1 MLRSTA
7 VRSQERIVETTRFC
21 PKPGD
26 DRCLAL
32 QSRLEQGHRL
42 WHQGAHEEGTRVL
55 EEVLRECPDCPRGRM
70 DVIDHLVASKRWPEA
85 QARLEMLS
93 VDGLDRH
100 PRAHYLRG
108 VLLRET
114 GRTAEAVDPLT
125 TFAEAL
131 PRDHEA
137 QLILADLLW
146 RLERYDDALARARRA
161 IRLQPDY
168 LDGYRLALDI
178 LDLRLRRRRAT
189 LRLLGRARD
198 VQTDDPAFYV
208 TLGNVYYDLDHAD
221 DARELCDRALRLN
234 DALPEGLCLSARLD
248 ARAENYESCR
258 DKLIRLRDIDP
269 GHGPFC
275 AANLAR
281 VHARGLR
288 EWRQAIELLIEARQT
303 YPDDAYVREITDEVI
318 GAIVEGLRRAEAGKK
333 WKARFQEI
341 RHRHESAARILAE
354 MLPSEHGLPITLAL
368 SEREGQRVEFM
379 QCFPGQARDLAKEI
393 AAFSTSNDGNIFLGV
408 RDDGTVCG
416 VPALQSPQDR
426 DRLRDRIA
434 GVSGNG
440 VNPPAQ
446 VEVYFVPSQDHTVVK
461 IFVPKGPDPVYYV
474 DGRPY
479 LRHLDQSRPAKP
491 GEVARLMAQHFGGQA
506 P

>member
-1 MLRSTA
+1 MR
-7 VRSQERIVETTRFC
+7 RKERIVETEWPC

-26 DRCLAL
+26 DRCVAAQPHLDA
-32 QSRLEQGHRL
+32 SHRL
-42 WHQGAHEEGTRVL
+42 WHESAHEEGIRILQAALT
-55 EEVLRECPDCPRGRM
+55 ECPDCPTARRYLAQ
-70 DVIDHLVASKRWPEA
+70 HLIPLQRWAEA
-85 QARLEMLS
+85 ETQLNTLS
-93 VDGLDRH
+93 ADGLGADPH
-100 PRAHYLRG
+100 ACYLRA

-114 GRTAEAVDPLT
+114 GHTADALEPLSV
-125 TFAEAL
+125 FAAAR
-131 PRDHEA
+131 PRDHWP
-137 QLILADLLW
+137 QLVLGDLLW
-146 RLERYDDALARARRA
+146 RLERYGEALACARRA
-161 IRLQPDY
+161 IRLRPDY

-178 LDLRLRRRRAT
+178 LVLRVRRRQAT
-189 LRLLGRARD
+189 LRLLAKARD
-198 VQTDDPAFYV
+198 VQTDDAAFYV

-221 DARELCDRALRLN
+221 DARELCERALSL
-234 DALPEGLCLSARLD
+234 DDGLPEALCLSVRL
-248 ARAENYESCR
+248 AGQAENYESCR

-269 GHGPFC
+269 DHGPFC
-275 AANLAR
+275 VANLAR
-281 VHARGLR
+281 VHAKGLR

-303 YPDDAYVREITDEVI
+303 YPDDAYVREVTDEVI
-318 GAIVEGLRRAEAGKK
+318 AAIVEGLRRAEAGKK

-341 RHRHESAARILAE
+341 RHRHESAARILAA
-354 MLPSEHGLPITLAL
+354 MLPDERGLPITLAL
-368 SEREGQRVEFM
+368 SEGEGQRVEFM

-416 VPALQSPQDR
+416 VPGLQSTEGK

-479 LRHLDQSRPAKP
+479 VRHLDQSRPANP
-491 GEVARLMAQHFGGQA
+491 AEVARLMARHFGGQLL
-506 P
+506 